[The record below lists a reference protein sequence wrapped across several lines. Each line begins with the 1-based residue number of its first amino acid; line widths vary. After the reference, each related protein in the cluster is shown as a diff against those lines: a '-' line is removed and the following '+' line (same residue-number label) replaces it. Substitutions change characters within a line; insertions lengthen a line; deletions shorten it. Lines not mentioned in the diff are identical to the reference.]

1 VLEEVQESER
11 MAGAPKP
18 VPKCALFKYWDNRL
32 NHSNDEQGNR
42 NNDKAVPKKAAAK
55 AVPTKAAA
63 KAVLKKNAAKA
74 VPECA
79 SFKYWNN
86 RLNHSNHD

>member
-1 VLEEVQESER
+1 

-18 VPKCALFKYWDNRL
+18 VPKCAFFKYWDNHL
-32 NHSNDEQGNR
+32 NHSNDEQGNS

-63 KAVLKKNAAKA
+63 KDAPTKAAAKAVLKKDAAKA

-86 RLNHSNHD
+86 RLNHSNDD